1 MAREKATYRDN
12 LEQLN
17 VAFPD
22 KQALTVAD
30 TASYLGCS
38 RQAVYDN
45 LSHIFKFGRTTKANL
60 ARELAV

>member
-22 KQALTVAD
+22 KQALTVPE
-30 TASYLGCS
+30 TAEYLGCS
-38 RQAVYDN
+38 RDTVYKH
-45 LSHIFKFGRTTKANL
+45 LGHIFKFGRTTKANL